1 MYVVVASDTG
11 TNRSV
16 TGADR
21 FNLHADPQGIER
33 IAVAREH
40 APLRSF
46 LANVNASGSIFA
58 TIACKI
64 WSATEAGGAESKI
77 FASYIDV
84 IFLQESTN
92 FGCGPHEELA
102 RRLAQLLER
111 EPGEALRAEL
121 RISPVVFAADED
133 GFCLRIILYAHGR
146 NTGTGAGALGPGPG
160 ARATGAAIRGSGAA
174 AGARC
179 SRCRTGNTLRRSGA
193 K

>member
-16 TGADR
+16 TGTDR

-58 TIACKI
+58 TLACKI

-121 RISPVVFAADED
+121 RICPVVFAADED
-133 GFCLRIILYAHGR
+133 GFFLRIILYAHGETLEQAR
-146 NTGTGAGALGPGPG
+146 VRWGLGLARLQQALLFVARELRREQGVPG
-160 ARATGAAIRGSGAA
+160 AEQEI
-174 AGARC
+174 
-179 SRCRTGNTLRRSGA
+179 L
-193 K
+193 

>member
-16 TGADR
+16 TGTDR
-21 FNLHADPQGIER
+21 FNLHADPVAVER
-33 IAVAREH
+33 IAAAREH

-64 WSATEAGGAESKI
+64 WSATAAGAETKI

-133 GFCLRIILYAHGR
+133 GFCLRIILYAQGETLEQARVRWGLGLARVQQALLFAARELRREHGV
-146 NTGTGAGALGPGPG
+146 PG
-160 ARATGAAIRGSGAA
+160 AEQETF
-174 AGARC
+174 
-179 SRCRTGNTLRRSGA
+179 
-193 K
+193 

>member
-58 TIACKI
+58 TLACKI
-64 WSATEAGGAESKI
+64 WSATEAGDAESKI

-121 RISPVVFAADED
+121 RICPVAFAADED
-133 GFCLRIILYAHGR
+133 GFCLRIILYAHGETLEQAR
-146 NTGTGAGALGPGPG
+146 VRWGLGLARVQQALLFVARELRREHGVPG
-160 ARATGAAIRGSGAA
+160 AEQEI
-174 AGARC
+174 
-179 SRCRTGNTLRRSGA
+179 L
-193 K
+193 